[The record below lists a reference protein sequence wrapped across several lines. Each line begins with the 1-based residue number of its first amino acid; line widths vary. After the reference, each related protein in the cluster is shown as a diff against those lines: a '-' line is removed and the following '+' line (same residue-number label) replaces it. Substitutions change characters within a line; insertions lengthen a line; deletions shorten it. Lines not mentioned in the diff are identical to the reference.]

1 MKLRYPK
8 EIDIKS
14 TFIYG
19 VRLLGVMFLME
30 VMLHFIY
37 VVAMSKSKAWSGLT
51 PFELGMVGFFNLEYI
66 WLKVSNS
73 KILKINIED

>member
-8 EIDIKS
+8 EFDIKS

-19 VRLLGVMFLME
+19 VRLLGVMLLME

-37 VVAMSKSKAWSGLT
+37 VVAMSKSKAWNDLS
-51 PFELGMVGFFNLEYI
+51 PFELAMIGVFNLEYI
-66 WLKVSNS
+66 WLKVWQ
-73 KILKINIED
+73 NIKH

>member
-19 VRLLGVMFLME
+19 VRLLGVMLLME
-30 VMLHFIY
+30 IMLHFIY
-37 VVAMSKSKAWSGLT
+37 VVAMSKSKAWIGFT
-51 PFELGMVGFFNLEYI
+51 PFELGMVGIFNLDYI
-66 WLKVSNS
+66 WLKVRQS
-73 KILKINIED
+73 I